1 MQALSSVES
10 TICPV
15 NIDIGI
21 ALRMLHASAKER
33 FQVWAV
39 QGWVAFFLAPQ

>member
-15 NIDIGI
+15 SIDIGT
-21 ALRMLHASAKER
+21 ALRILHASAKER

-39 QGWVAFFLAPQ
+39 QSWVAFLLAPQ